1 MDLFNP
7 QITMLMKFFHAY
19 GFFYAYWTLLPW
31 LFHPYET
38 YSWACSFSCFSN
50 ISMFME
56 FFHAYFQVCMNFSCI
71 LDFLMLNEL
80 LNEYE
85 IFLCLWDLFILTKV
99 YHDYETFPASQTF
112 PSLWNFQCIWNI
124 FMATKPFHTFGTFLC
139 LGKFLMLVF
148 FFQSLFILTKISHA
162 SKSLLCLFQAYGTFP
177 SLWNIFMLVE
187 IFYVW
192 KSVPWR

>member
-1 MDLFNP
+1 
-7 QITMLMKFFHAY
+7 
-19 GFFYAYWTLLPW
+19 
-31 LFHPYET
+31 
-38 YSWACSFSCFSN
+38 
-50 ISMFME
+50 ME

-148 FFQSLFILTKISHA
+148 F
-162 SKSLLCLFQAYGTFP
+162 SKVFSYLQKFPMLPKVFYAYFKLMELFQAYG
-177 SLWNIFMLVE
+177 IFLCLLKFSMFGKVFHDGRTL
-187 IFYVW
+187 
-192 KSVPWR
+192 